1 MNDTAEFKDLCI
13 DKQSKIYLKE
23 IAMWGKFLAILGFIK
38 FGFLILYTIV
48 FPLISHKLE
57 AYLNY
62 DLPVIG
68 ITLFFLFMA
77 VIVYFPSSFLYCF
90 ARCTKRALKQNDQ
103 DIMRHA
109 FQSLKAYY
117 RYVGI
122 LVIVM
127 LCMYPVAI
135 ITAIIV
141 Y

>member
-1 MNDTAEFKDLCI
+1 MNDTADFKDLCI
-13 DKQSKIYLKE
+13 DEQSKTYLKE

-38 FGFLILYTIV
+38 FGFLLIYAIV

-57 AYLNY
+57 SHFDY
-62 DLPVIG
+62 DLPVIA

-77 VIVYFPSSFLYCF
+77 ALVYFPSNFLYCF
-90 ARCTKRALKQNDQ
+90 AHCTKRALKQGDQ

-122 LVIVM
+122 LLIIM
-127 LCMYPVAI
+127 LCMYPVVI
-135 ITAIIV
+135 ITAIII

>member
-1 MNDTAEFKDLCI
+1 M
-13 DKQSKIYLKE
+13 
-23 IAMWGKFLAILGFIK
+23 GILGFIK
-38 FGFLILYTIV
+38 FCFLLLYTVV

-57 AYLNY
+57 SHFDH
-62 DLPVIG
+62 DLPVVG

-77 VIVYFPSSFLYCF
+77 VLVYFPSNFLYCF
-90 ARCTKRALKQNDQ
+90 ARYTKRALKQNDQ

-117 RYVGI
+117 RYIGI
-122 LVIVM
+122 LIIIM

-135 ITAIIV
+135 ITAILI

>member
-1 MNDTAEFKDLCI
+1 MDTTSDFKEVCI
-13 DKQSKIYLKE
+13 DEQTKTYLKE
-23 IAMWGKFLAILGFIK
+23 IAMWSKFLAILGFIK
-38 FGFLILYTIV
+38 FGFLLVYAIV

-57 AYLNY
+57 AYFDYN
-62 DLPVIG
+62 LPSIG
-68 ITLFFLFMA
+68 IILFFLFMA
-77 VIVYFPSSFLYCF
+77 ALVYFPSNFLYCF
-90 ARCTKRALKQNDQ
+90 ARYTKRALKQNDQ

-122 LVIVM
+122 LLIIM

-135 ITAIIV
+135 ITAILI

>member
-57 AYLNY
+57 AHLNY

-77 VIVYFPSSFLYCF
+77 VIVYFPSNFLYCF
-90 ARCTKRALKQNDQ
+90 SRCTKRALKQNDQ

>member
-1 MNDTAEFKDLCI
+1 MNDTADFKDLCI
-13 DKQSKIYLKE
+13 DEQSKIYLKE

-38 FGFLILYTIV
+38 FGFLLLYAIV

-57 AYLNY
+57 SHFDH

-77 VIVYFPSSFLYCF
+77 VLVYFPSNFLYCF
-90 ARCTKRALKQNDQ
+90 ARYTKRALKQNDQ
-103 DIMRHA
+103 DIIRHA

-122 LVIVM
+122 LVIIM
-127 LCMYPVAI
+127 LCLYPVAI
-135 ITAIIV
+135 ITAIII